1 MEVRILEVRLAGG
14 TKAVWRFSGEAAC
27 CCLELIEKVVIPEM
41 LPGMLP
47 VAAQVSVG
55 CAPRTPDFPA
65 GWRREELIHL
75 SPEASVRRRPDG
87 VVEFLLHRTGSD
99 ELLPLLPR
107 IVWYGFL
114 PQLLKREAVVAHG
127 ALLARDGSGIVVC
140 GPSGAG
146 KSTCARRIPPPWRA
160 LCDDAVLISN
170 VGGAYFA
177 QPLPTWSRFVS
188 GELHPVR
195 IGETV
200 RLSGIYRL
208 CHSDRERVN
217 GLPPAEQV
225 QILYRQFYDL
235 NHMWRA
241 GRRNSFWRSLNEAAV
256 DFAFGAVR
264 KVPVG
269 ELECSLTGEFW
280 KELEVLS

>member
-127 ALLARDGSGIVVC
+127 ALLAR
-140 GPSGAG
+140 
-146 KSTCARRIPPPWRA
+146 R
-160 LCDDAVLISN
+160 
-170 VGGAYFA
+170 
-177 QPLPTWSRFVS
+177 
-188 GELHPVR
+188 
-195 IGETV
+195 
-200 RLSGIYRL
+200 
-208 CHSDRERVN
+208 
-217 GLPPAEQV
+217 
-225 QILYRQFYDL
+225 
-235 NHMWRA
+235 
-241 GRRNSFWRSLNEAAV
+241 
-256 DFAFGAVR
+256 
-264 KVPVG
+264 
-269 ELECSLTGEFW
+269 
-280 KELEVLS
+280 